1 MKKYLYLSAVII
13 LIPLFSVIFLYH
25 QIIIGLALTTAA
37 SLFSIYYLF
46 REHSGEIIKSTNTAA
61 EIKKTLG
68 KFNYEVQVAAS
79 KIASVSQQL
88 GITFEENNIC
98 AAGLFD
104 KTKEMTELNRRVSA
118 DIKVVLEAEAALM
131 KTIQESGTAAAE
143 MTELGMQSGELISKN
158 LDSILDIIRTID
170 DIRNTTD
177 ETVKYMKKLED
188 TSVQIISILESVE
201 NISKQTNL
209 LALNAAIESARAGTS
224 GKGFAVVADEIGKL
238 SIDTGDAVKNANA
251 LIYGIRKEIAD
262 VSRVIAAN
270 TSNVAKGVRM
280 SRTIENGLEQI
291 REYSGKVGSMIN
303 EIGEKTA
310 TELKLGY
317 KIETMAGDIG
327 DLMQQSERS
336 VISVYD
342 SAHTQK
348 HNMID
353 LSDMS
358 RHLSTAS
365 DSLAALFDSSSLSG
379 TVYLTPEMKK
389 KITKAF
395 DILGREVIS
404 AESIKTKDQNVHRV
418 LLDRLINKY
427 SFIEAAWTN
436 DTKGRFIV
444 SIPEAGIANA
454 GAREWFKKSI
464 TGENYTSGV
473 YISAI
478 TKTPCITVSQPIK
491 DNGVITGVAGLDIRM
506 V

>member
-1 MKKYLYLSAVII
+1 MKKYLYLSAGII
-13 LIPLFSVIFLYH
+13 IIPLFSVIFLYQ

-46 REHSGEIIKSTNTAA
+46 RKQSGEIITLMNTAA

-68 KFNYEVQVAAS
+68 KFNYEVQAASS

-88 GITFEENNIC
+88 GITFEENNLC
-98 AAGLFD
+98 AAGLFE
-104 KTKEMTELNRRVSA
+104 KTKEMTELNRRVSS
-118 DIKVVLEAEAALM
+118 DIKVVLDAEVALM
-131 KTIQESGTAAAE
+131 KMIEKSGTAAAE
-143 MTELGMQSGELISKN
+143 MAELGTQSGELINKN
-158 LDSILDIIRTID
+158 LDSILAIIRTID

-177 ETVKYMKKLED
+177 ETAKYMKKLED
-188 TSVQIISILESVE
+188 TSGQIISILESVE

-238 SIDTGDAVKNANA
+238 SIDTGDAVKNANT
-251 LIYGIRKEIAD
+251 LISGIRKEIAD

-291 REYSGKVGSMIN
+291 REYSGKVSSMIN
-303 EIGEKTA
+303 EIGDKTA
-310 TELKLGY
+310 TELKLGH

-327 DLMQQSERS
+327 NLMQQSERS

-348 HNMID
+348 HNMLE

-358 RHLSTAS
+358 RHLSIAS
-365 DSLAALFDSSSLSG
+365 DSLAALFDSSSISG
-379 TVYLTPEMKK
+379 NTYMTPEMKE

-395 DILGREVIS
+395 DIMNSEIIS
-404 AESIKTKDQNVHRV
+404 AEAIKTKEQNEHRV
-418 LLDRLINKY
+418 LLERLIKKH

-478 TKTPCITVSQPIK
+478 TKTPCITVSQPITNK
-491 DNGVITGVAGLDIRM
+491 GEITGVIGLDIRM